1 MGSLFNSQ
9 NATIQSNS
17 LSAFPTS
24 FDLLFDAQTVT
35 ASVTIFPSTAVPTI
49 TESLSWAS
57 ATYTAGSLT
66 ISVDECV
73 EPFRHGEIILTHPD
87 DETISVTITINQDGK
102 FIIQ

>member
-9 NATIQSNS
+9 NATIKSNS

-24 FDLLFDAQTVT
+24 FDLPFHAQTVT

-49 TESLSWAS
+49 TESLSWVY

-66 ISVDECV
+66 ITVDENQSTA
-73 EPFRHGEIILTHPD
+73 FRAASIILTHPD
-87 DETISVTITINQDGK
+87 DETISVTITISQYEE
-102 FIIQ
+102 FE

>member
-17 LSAFPTS
+17 LSAFPLEITLDYS
-24 FDLLFDAQTVT
+24 AQTTT
-35 ASVTIFPSTAVPTI
+35 AVVTIFPSTAVPTI

-66 ISVDECV
+66 ISVDECD
-73 EPFRHGEIILTHPD
+73 ELFRHGEIILTHPAD
-87 DETISVTITINQDGK
+87 VTISVTININQHEG
-102 FIIQ
+102 FEP

>member
-49 TESLSWAS
+49 TGNLSWVY
-57 ATYTAGSLT
+57 ATYTAGSLR
-66 ISVDECV
+66 IFVDESV
-73 EPFRHGEIILTHPD
+73 ADFRTGAIILTHPD
-87 DETISVTITINQDGK
+87 DETISVTITINQESAP
-102 FIIQ
+102 Q